1 MRTEYIGDL
10 DYWGI
15 QRHHISV
22 LKNSRY
28 CLKPLTEQEADEVL
42 ELQPVFTNQ
51 IRTQI
56 KAAIRSSHSS
66 TRNQSDLP
74 TIPAMLLSVVS
85 ATATNNITK
94 NGLAFD
100 TVTEIS
106 DKNLNSDLFTNIIDQ
121 FYQKEIVSADIPKK
135 VIKHIEAVLVDD
147 KGKRVRIKADSKELR
162 KFDFEGKYKPILE
175 QMRLIKCTQING
187 DEYVELTH
195 DALAKVIMIRRDVQ
209 QLDKSRWTNYIL
221 NSSYWFIVLCAIIY

>member
-1 MRTEYIGDL
+1 
-10 DYWGI
+10 
-15 QRHHISV
+15 
-22 LKNSRY
+22 
-28 CLKPLTEQEADEVL
+28 
-42 ELQPVFTNQ
+42 
-51 IRTQI
+51 
-56 KAAIRSSHSS
+56 
-66 TRNQSDLP
+66 
-74 TIPAMLLSVVS
+74 MLLSVVS

-221 NSSYWFIVLCAIIY
+221 NSSYWFIVLCAIIYWSSILAKDYVYGGYDAMREYHYVTTNLFKKNNCICRIYSFYILGN